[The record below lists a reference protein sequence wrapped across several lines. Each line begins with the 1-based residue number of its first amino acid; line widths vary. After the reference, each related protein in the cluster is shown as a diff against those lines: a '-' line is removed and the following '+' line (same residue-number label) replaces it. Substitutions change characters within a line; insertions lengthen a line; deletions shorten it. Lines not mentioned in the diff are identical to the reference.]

1 MIGDREGRLLEY
13 LVAPHSLDEIA
24 THRFVY
30 RPSASDVRAAS
41 ERAAHRSF
49 HAGGLGASSSPTYP
63 VRSTVVSSAL
73 RSTRTG

>member
-49 HAGGLGASSSPTYP
+49 HAGGLGETSPTYP